1 TGLFHDDGGF
11 PTNDNHLAYSQE
23 RRLLDKI
30 RMNQDAIEK
39 WEETDIEDAEV
50 VIVCYGGTAGAASGA
65 LEKAKEIE
73 GFPKVGMFRPVTVW
87 PFPEKEMMKISE
99 KCKHIIMAEHND
111 GQMLMEVQRAVKGNV
126 PVSFVGKID
135 GTTITPDDIL
145 AAIREVYEDAK

>member
-1 TGLFHDDGGF
+1 
-11 PTNDNHLAYSQE
+11 
-23 RRLLDKI
+23 
-30 RMNQDAIEK
+30 
-39 WEETDIEDAEV
+39 
-50 VIVCYGGTAGAASGA
+50 
-65 LEKAKEIE
+65 
-73 GFPKVGMFRPVTVW
+73 
-87 PFPEKEMMKISE
+87 MKISE